1 MDDNK
6 KTKKSMF
13 AIANDDLKEKQNTLD
28 DLDVR
33 DSVNLNMH
41 SKPLNFRLHDVKS

>member
-13 AIANDDLKEKQNTLD
+13 AIANDDLMQQKQVSLD

-33 DSVNLNMH
+33 SAVNIVSN
-41 SKPLNFRLHDVKS
+41 SRPLNFR